1 VAYDHALDIFMVQPL
16 GRHCEQ
22 LWVHG
27 YYHNPAYMGPYYFYA
42 ISEGVRS
49 YVTLTLKRY

>member
-1 VAYDHALDIFMVQPL
+1 MAYDYALDIFMVQPL
-16 GRHCEQ
+16 GRHYEQ
-22 LWVHG
+22 LCVHG

-49 YVTLTLKRY
+49 YVPLTMKRY